1 MSSEPRVVVV
11 PRARRAP
18 LRRLGVV
25 GLLLGIPVVLVVT
38 LWPTHF
44 LLRAKPRVVRGIGW
58 LQARDLAD
66 WLSWTRL
73 EVLANVAMFV
83 PLALLLVFV
92 LGARR
97 WWIAVALC
105 VALSLGVEV
114 VQHFMPGRVASV
126 RDIVANG
133 IGALLGA
140 LLAVVAEAVVRA
152 VQRRGALAEAQRRAS
167 AG

>member
-18 LRRLGVV
+18 LRRLGIV

-44 LLRAKPRVVRGIGW
+44 LLRAKPRVVRGIEW

-97 WWIAVALC
+97 WWFAVALC

-114 VQHFMPGRVASV
+114 VQHFLPGRVASV

-140 LLAVVAEAVVRA
+140 LLAVAIEAVVRS
-152 VQRRGALAEAQRRAS
+152 VRRRSALAEAQRRAS
-167 AG
+167 TG